1 MKPIVPC
8 LWFENQA
15 EEAARFYTSVFK
27 DSKILG
33 TAHYGP
39 SASAAA
45 GRPTGSVMTVSF
57 EINGQEFLA
66 LNGGPEFKFSEA
78 ISFIVKC
85 KSQDEIDEYWRKLSE
100 GGTPSVCG
108 WLKDRYGM
116 SWQIVPE
123 SLNKMIED
131 KDRAKSDRVM
141 EAVIKMKKLDQ
152 RILEDA
158 YEGKVGA
165 EAR

>member
-8 LWFENQA
+8 LWFDNQA

-27 DSKILG
+27 DSKITG
-33 TAHYGP
+33 TAYYGP
-39 SASAAA
+39 AASEAA
-45 GRPTGSVMTVSF
+45 GRPKGSVLTVTF
-57 EINGQEFLA
+57 EIHGQEFLA
-66 LNGGPEFKFSEA
+66 LNGGPAFKFSEA
-78 ISFIVKC
+78 ISFVVKC
-85 KSQDEIDEYWRKLSE
+85 KNQEEIDEYWSRLSE
-100 GGTPSVCG
+100 GGAPGQCG

-123 SLNKMIED
+123 SLGKMVQD

-141 EAVIKMKKLDQ
+141 EALIKMKKLDA
-152 RILEDA
+152 RALEEA

-165 EAR
+165 GAR

>member
-8 LWFENQA
+8 LWFDNKA

-33 TAHYGP
+33 TAYYGP
-39 SASAAA
+39 AASAAS
-45 GRPTGSVMTVSF
+45 GRPAGSVMTVSF

-85 KSQDEIDEYWRKLSE
+85 KNQDEIDEYWSKLSE

-123 SLNKMIED
+123 SMNKMIED

-141 EAVIKMKKLDQ
+141 EAVVKMKKLDI
-152 RILEDA
+152 RALEDA

-165 EAR
+165 GAR

>member
-8 LWFENQA
+8 LWFEDKA

-33 TAHYGP
+33 TTYYGP
-39 SASAAA
+39 SASGAA
-45 GRPTGSVMTVSF
+45 GRPEGSVMTVSF

-78 ISFIVKC
+78 ISFVVKC
-85 KSQDEIDEYWRKLSE
+85 KNQDEIDEYWSKLSE
-100 GGTPSVCG
+100 GGAPGPCG

-131 KDRAKSDRVM
+131 KDRARSDRVM
-141 EAVIKMKKLDQ
+141 EAVIKMKKLDA
-152 RILEDA
+152 RVLEDVYA
-158 YEGKVGA
+158 GKVGA
-165 EAR
+165 GAR

>member
-8 LWFENQA
+8 LWFDNKA
-15 EEAARFYTSVFK
+15 EEAARFYTSVFH

-33 TAHYGP
+33 TAYYGP
-39 SASAAA
+39 AASGASGQPA
-45 GRPTGSVMTVSF
+45 GSVMTVSF

-66 LNGGPEFKFSEA
+66 LNGGPAFKFSEA

-85 KSQDEIDEYWRKLSE
+85 KNQEEIDEYWSALSA
-100 GGTPSVCG
+100 GGEPGPCG

-123 SLNKMIED
+123 HLNKMITD

-141 EAVIKMKKLDQ
+141 EAVIRMKKLDA
-152 RILEDA
+152 RVLEDA

-165 EAR
+165 GVR